1 MATADEVI
9 ALVRAGFAGSQY
21 PGDRWLQGSDEGCEP
36 AEEVGP
42 FVGRARWEDV
52 EPTLLDGHY
61 AALSFFSEAGYRFF
75 LPAFLVADLRG
86 QLQTADPLGHLTGG
100 FHDGSTKIDVG
111 GQSFVQ
117 RFGGSSPLNPL
128 RYGAM
133 TMGDYARF
141 RHSVFARE
149 EAAAIVA
156 YLEYKR
162 DHESI
167 PELRAPIVSALDK
180 YWRVRAATAPTSES
194 LRVHVARQREFVEAL
209 QRQQENQESQH
220 E

>member
-1 MATADEVI
+1 MPTADEVI
-9 ALVRAGFAGSQY
+9 ALIHTGFAGSQY
-21 PGDRWLQGSDEGCEP
+21 PGDRWLQGGDEGCEP

-42 FVGRARWEDV
+42 FVGRTRWEDV
-52 EPTLLDGHY
+52 EPALLDGHY
-61 AALSFFSEAGYRFF
+61 PALSFFSEAGYRFF

-86 QLQTADPLGHLTGG
+86 QLLTADPLGHLTGG

-111 GQSFVQ
+111 GQTFVQ
-117 RFGGSSPLNPL
+117 RFGGSSLLNPL

-133 TMGDYARF
+133 TMGDYARL
-141 RHSVFARE
+141 RHSVFTRE

-156 YLEYKR
+156 YLDYKR
-162 DHESI
+162 DRESI

-180 YWRVRAATAPTSES
+180 YWRMRAAAAPTSES

-209 QRQQENQESQH
+209 QRQQEK
-220 E
+220 